1 MDAGQTSDSGLRQ
14 GLFRLDTCRLRGD
27 PSRQFW
33 VGAQDVIG
41 PGFRVLSYG
50 DVCMRE
56 KIMPGFGGWWCQEL
70 IIDAEFWIEGCCVG
84 SLSRAGNSSCI
95 RYWAAYMPGDFL
107 LAC

>member
-50 DVCMRE
+50 FGVE
-56 KIMPGFGGWWCQEL
+56 GLGFR
-70 IIDAEFWIEGCCVG
+70 V
-84 SLSRAGNSSCI
+84 
-95 RYWAAYMPGDFL
+95 
-107 LAC
+107 